1 MAKLTHIIEKSVRT
15 KDGSI
20 QHQHIE
26 LSVDADKQGNF
37 DSYDDVE
44 ATLYIDGKKVA
55 EIGHLLSKAGVF
67 TDMVCAVDWNKIN
80 QTEKQH
86 L

>member
-26 LSVDADKQGNF
+26 LSVDADKHWNF

-44 ATLYIDGKKVA
+44 AILYLDGEPVA
-55 EIGHLLSKAGVF
+55 DISRLLSEAGLFVPLVDSIEWNEKAA
-67 TDMVCAVDWNKIN
+67 M
-80 QTEKQH
+80 
-86 L
+86 